1 MSIKLEDAIDLTENG
16 KCSNCGGCCSNFLPV
31 RKEEIERLKR
41 FVRRKHFKPIVR
53 SNVLAGCSIDLM
65 CPFRNDK
72 EQRCEVYDIRP
83 EVCRIYRCDKAANG
97 TLPDF
102 KHKKLYTVVNLRQV
116 VFGMENELTV
126 GDYFTL
132 MASLKHN
139 L

>member
-1 MSIKLEDAIDLTENG
+1 MSIKLEGAIDLTENG
-16 KCSNCGGCCSNFLPV
+16 KCSNCGGCCSNFLPM
-31 RKEEIERLKR
+31 RKEEVERLKR

-53 SNVLAGCSIDLM
+53 SNVLVGGSVDLI

-83 EVCRIYRCDKAANG
+83 EVCRAYRCDQAANG

-102 KHKKLYTVVNLRQV
+102 KHQKLYTVVNLRQV

-126 GDYFTL
+126 GEYLIL
-132 MASLKHN
+132 MEKIKE
-139 L
+139 